1 MGGRKPWKI
10 AGEHHVWIVGG
21 CRSGAFCLRGLVAE
35 LAARGLKIDRH
46 SVWDFV
52 RAGGLSL

>member
-1 MGGRKPWKI
+1 MGGRKPRKI

-21 CRSGAFCLRGLVAE
+21 CRSGAFTPRGLVAE
-35 LAARGLKIDRH
+35 LAARGPKIDRH

-52 RAGGLSL
+52 HAGGFSF